1 MHSSC
6 FSGQKGPW
14 LYLCVGIRKWW
25 AESRPL
31 FMWRLHQQHLHH
43 LSKQH
48 HSERQKAV
56 VPGGVLLYS
65 GHNLQQWRQSQLRRC
80 ESLSVY
86 LFDSL
91 SEIVV
96 FFLTGSIH
104 SYVFRWQQIWGSVAL
119 MSTLAL
125 QHQPPWLQES
135 SPSHWRQ
142 SKQLWF
148 ICALSV
154 KCGHLSVRSGKLS
167 GQITSGDLSSLLM
180 GSKFHIQVLL
190 SQLHCRIKY
199 LLSSLLSMWWI
210 N

>member
-1 MHSSC
+1 
-6 FSGQKGPW
+6 
-14 LYLCVGIRKWW
+14 
-25 AESRPL
+25 
-31 FMWRLHQQHLHH
+31 
-43 LSKQH
+43 
-48 HSERQKAV
+48 
-56 VPGGVLLYS
+56 
-65 GHNLQQWRQSQLRRC
+65 
-80 ESLSVY
+80 
-86 LFDSL
+86 
-91 SEIVV
+91 
-96 FFLTGSIH
+96 
-104 SYVFRWQQIWGSVAL
+104 

-190 SQLHCRIKY
+190 SQSHCRIKY
-199 LLSSLLSMWWI
+199 LLPSLLSMR
-210 N
+210 